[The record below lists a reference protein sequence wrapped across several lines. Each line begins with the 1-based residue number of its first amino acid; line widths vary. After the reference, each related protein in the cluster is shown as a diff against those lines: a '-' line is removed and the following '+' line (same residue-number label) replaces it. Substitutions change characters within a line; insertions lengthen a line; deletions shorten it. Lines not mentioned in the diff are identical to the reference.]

1 MVSNVKRFFSKR
13 QYRTATVA
21 AVALSFFLSGLV
33 VASNLPGATI
43 SEARPSAANSQ
54 SAVAAPAVPASF
66 ADLAERLSPTV
77 VNIKVTKIAKN
88 ANWQWHQVPDGP
100 FGEFFKHFFK
110 DMPQNPEPYKQQGA
124 GSGVIISADG
134 YILTNNHVVDGAD
147 KVLVTLNDQQEY
159 KADIVGR
166 DPKTDLA
173 VLKIKAAK
181 PLPVATMGDSDRLRV
196 GSWVLAIGNPFGLSH
211 TVTSGIVSAKGR
223 VIGAGP
229 YDDFIQTDASINP
242 GNSGGPLFNMHGE
255 IVGINTA
262 IIPNGQGIGFA
273 IPINTAKPLIPQL
286 VSKGVVTR
294 GYLGVS
300 IQSITPD
307 LAKAM
312 KLQDRKGALVSEVV
326 SGSPADK
333 AGVQSGD
340 VIVTFN
346 QKPVDSAHDLPAMV
360 AATPVGQ
367 EVAVVVLRAG
377 RKQQLPITVGKLPAD
392 DTEVE
397 ASSQDTSG
405 KWGLQLQTL
414 TPEVARQ
421 HDLATEQGVLVVG
434 VQPDSP
440 ADAAGLRSGDI
451 LVEVNHHP
459 VASVQDVKA
468 ALARAKDNDAL
479 LVRVKRGQASL
490 FVAMAK

>member
-1 MVSNVKRFFSKR
+1 M
-13 QYRTATVA
+13 
-21 AVALSFFLSGLV
+21 
-33 VASNLPGATI
+33 
-43 SEARPSAANSQ
+43 
-54 SAVAAPAVPASF
+54 
-66 ADLAERLSPTV
+66 
-77 VNIKVTKIAKN
+77 
-88 ANWQWHQVPDGP
+88 
-100 FGEFFKHFFK
+100 
-110 DMPQNPEPYKQQGA
+110 
-124 GSGVIISADG
+124 
-134 YILTNNHVVDGAD
+134 
-147 KVLVTLNDQQEY
+147 
-159 KADIVGR
+159 
-166 DPKTDLA
+166 
-173 VLKIKAAK
+173 
-181 PLPVATMGDSDRLRV
+181 
-196 GSWVLAIGNPFGLSH
+196 
-211 TVTSGIVSAKGR
+211 
-223 VIGAGP
+223 
-229 YDDFIQTDASINP
+229 
-242 GNSGGPLFNMHGE
+242 
-255 IVGINTA
+255 
-262 IIPNGQGIGFA
+262 
-273 IPINTAKPLIPQL
+273 
-286 VSKGVVTR
+286 VTR

-459 VASVQDVKA
+459 VASVQEVKA
-468 ALARAKDNDAL
+468 ALARAKI
-479 LVRVKRGQASL
+479 R
-490 FVAMAK
+490 